1 MKQTLKIKKINYQ
14 FVKSEDNKLILP
26 SSLESPYLT
35 AKDEQ

>member
-26 SSLESPYLT
+26 SPLESPYLT